1 MKHLKRQ
8 TNSGRRRLAMLLF
21 AGLLGTSVPLAAANS
36 PHGNA
41 ELQQQAQKTVT
52 GIVLDENGDPVV
64 GASVYV
70 KGTKS
75 GGVTDLDGR
84 FSLQTDNS
92 ATLVVSY
99 LGYETAEVSVG
110 ARSTVRVVLKPI
122 SSELNEVV
130 VTALGIKREKKAL
143 GYAMQEVNTSALTE
157 NKSQSVS
164 NMLQGKVAGV
174 QIAQSGTGLGG
185 STRIIMRGLNSL
197 SGNNQPLWVVDGL
210 PINDGTTEQADQWGG
225 SDYAGAASE
234 INPEDIESISVLKGA
249 NAAALYG
256 SRAQNG
262 AIVITT
268 KKGRQ
273 GQPLTLEYNGNL
285 SISSVYSPYDYQ
297 NVYGQGSGGTYDIR
311 SQMSWGPKMEG
322 QQIDNWRQ
330 VLYGDSRYTSYALT
344 PQKDYIKDFY
354 ETGVT
359 YTNTVT
365 AAAGGEF
372 LSGRLSF
379 TDSRA
384 DDIVPNYKQNRQYF
398 SLNTEFKNKSLTIG
412 AKMNYMR
419 ELTFNRP
426 GQGEYGLMVQ
436 LVKMPRG
443 IRLAD
448 LKNPRGTGSYINNAV
463 NWSGPSDNY
472 ANPYA
477 LTDEENGS
485 RMERNRIIG
494 QLSASY
500 QLTDWLRLTG
510 RAGVDWYN
518 DHLKNY
524 NALPDPTSTAS
535 QYLNSTLTNKE
546 FTADLILYFDK
557 TFGDF
562 SVNANLGTSVMNM
575 KYESLYGSS
584 GLFAIPRVKN
594 LANGLTQ
601 TTGEGYS
608 KKEIQSVFF
617 GATLGYKNMVYLDVT
632 GRNDW
637 SSTLPRNNRSYFY
650 PSVSASVIL
659 SQMLKLP
666 EWVNYWK
673 VRGSLAQVGNDTD
686 PYKLATYYYLW
697 TSGDK
702 NDPEGDKVNPNIIKE
717 YIGKIKSL
725 ENLKPESTV
734 SGEIGTEAR
743 FFDNRLGIDFT
754 YYSTTTK
761 NQILSVDIPGSSGY
775 TQKLINAGKIKS
787 HGYELMLTGTPVKTK
802 DWNWDISL
810 NWGLNR
816 TRCESLDREISRFTL
831 GEIRSGSVVVESGGK
846 YGDIIGKAYKRD
858 DQGRIVV
865 DDNGLPQSVSD
876 QVIGNMLPNWTG
888 SIGNTLRYKDF
899 MLSAL
904 VDVRQGGDFISNTD
918 NYACQQGTAART
930 LYGRENGQQ
939 IVVDGVTESGQQNT
953 KGVSAENY
961 WTKVAGPDGIM
972 EEFIYKGSYVKMR
985 ELSLGYILPQAWFRN
1000 TPIKYVKVSLVGRD
1014 LFYFYKAA
1022 PVNPEGAFSR
1032 NDYAQAFELA
1042 SMPPTRSYG
1051 ISLNVKF

>member
-365 AAAGGEF
+365 AAAGGE
-372 LSGRLSF
+372 
-379 TDSRA
+379 
-384 DDIVPNYKQNRQYF
+384 
-398 SLNTEFKNKSLTIG
+398 
-412 AKMNYMR
+412 
-419 ELTFNRP
+419 
-426 GQGEYGLMVQ
+426 
-436 LVKMPRG
+436 
-443 IRLAD
+443 
-448 LKNPRGTGSYINNAV
+448 
-463 NWSGPSDNY
+463 
-472 ANPYA
+472 
-477 LTDEENGS
+477 
-485 RMERNRIIG
+485 
-494 QLSASY
+494 
-500 QLTDWLRLTG
+500 
-510 RAGVDWYN
+510 
-518 DHLKNY
+518 
-524 NALPDPTSTAS
+524 
-535 QYLNSTLTNKE
+535 
-546 FTADLILYFDK
+546 
-557 TFGDF
+557 
-562 SVNANLGTSVMNM
+562 
-575 KYESLYGSS
+575 
-584 GLFAIPRVKN
+584 
-594 LANGLTQ
+594 
-601 TTGEGYS
+601 
-608 KKEIQSVFF
+608 
-617 GATLGYKNMVYLDVT
+617 
-632 GRNDW
+632 
-637 SSTLPRNNRSYFY
+637 
-650 PSVSASVIL
+650 
-659 SQMLKLP
+659 
-666 EWVNYWK
+666 
-673 VRGSLAQVGNDTD
+673 
-686 PYKLATYYYLW
+686 
-697 TSGDK
+697 
-702 NDPEGDKVNPNIIKE
+702 
-717 YIGKIKSL
+717 
-725 ENLKPESTV
+725 
-734 SGEIGTEAR
+734 
-743 FFDNRLGIDFT
+743 
-754 YYSTTTK
+754 
-761 NQILSVDIPGSSGY
+761 
-775 TQKLINAGKIKS
+775 
-787 HGYELMLTGTPVKTK
+787 
-802 DWNWDISL
+802 
-810 NWGLNR
+810 
-816 TRCESLDREISRFTL
+816 
-831 GEIRSGSVVVESGGK
+831 
-846 YGDIIGKAYKRD
+846 
-858 DQGRIVV
+858 
-865 DDNGLPQSVSD
+865 
-876 QVIGNMLPNWTG
+876 
-888 SIGNTLRYKDF
+888 
-899 MLSAL
+899 
-904 VDVRQGGDFISNTD
+904 
-918 NYACQQGTAART
+918 TAAEWNAT
-930 LYGRENGQQ
+930 AL
-939 IVVDGVTESGQQNT
+939 
-953 KGVSAENY
+953 
-961 WTKVAGPDGIM
+961 
-972 EEFIYKGSYVKMR
+972 
-985 ELSLGYILPQAWFRN
+985 
-1000 TPIKYVKVSLVGRD
+1000 
-1014 LFYFYKAA
+1014 
-1022 PVNPEGAFSR
+1022 
-1032 NDYAQAFELA
+1032 
-1042 SMPPTRSYG
+1042 
-1051 ISLNVKF
+1051 